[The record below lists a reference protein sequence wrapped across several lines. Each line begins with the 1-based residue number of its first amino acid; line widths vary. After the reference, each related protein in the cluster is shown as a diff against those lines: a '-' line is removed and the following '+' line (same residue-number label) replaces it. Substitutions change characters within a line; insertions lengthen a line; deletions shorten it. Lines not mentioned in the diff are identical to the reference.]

1 MIKLLKRVV
10 NAIGLDIIKHNS
22 EITNPTLLHEKY
34 QTLIKETIFLF
45 EKHDGY
51 QLPNNPK
58 RVKLLSKLLGTNIS
72 EGLSIISCLNK
83 ALSKPGDVCEFGV
96 AQGTTSALM
105 ANEINGLKDKNLW
118 LFDSFE
124 GLPMPTEKDQLKD
137 DIFSLGSME
146 AYIGTMACG
155 LDQVSA
161 RLQEISFP
169 KTNTKVIPGFIEQ
182 TIHLKNL
189 PEKVCFAYVDF
200 DFYEPILIALN
211 FLHTRMEPGSF
222 VVVDDYDWFSTG
234 AKTAVDEFFDQHKN
248 AYKLTVPDKT
258 LGHFAVLEKIA

>member
-1 MIKLLKRVV
+1 MIKVLKQAL
-10 NAIGLDIIKHNS
+10 NTLGIDIIKHNS
-22 EITNPTLLHEKY
+22 EINNPALLQSKY
-34 QTLIKETIFLF
+34 QAVINETVYLF
-45 EKHDGY
+45 EANNGY
-51 QLPNNPK
+51 KLPENLL
-58 RVKLLSKLLGTNIS
+58 RTRLLSNLLGTNIS
-72 EGLSIISCLNK
+72 EGLSIITCLNK
-83 ALSKPGDVCEFGV
+83 ALAMQGDVCEFGV

-105 ANEINGLKDKNLW
+105 ANEIIGFKDKNLW

-146 AYIGTMACG
+146 AYKGTMACG

-161 RLQEISFP
+161 RLEEISFP
-169 KTNTKVIPGFIEQ
+169 KSNTKVIPGFIEQ
-182 TIHLKNL
+182 TINLKNL

-211 FLHTRMEPGSF
+211 FLHNRMDTGCY

-234 AKTAVDEFFDQHKN
+234 AKTAVDEFFQQHKN
-248 AYKLTVPDKT
+248 SYKLTIPDKT
-258 LGHFAVLEKIA
+258 LGHFAILEKI

>member
-1 MIKLLKRVV
+1 MIKILKRIV
-10 NAIGLDIIKHNS
+10 NVFGIDVIKHNS
-22 EITNPTLLHEKY
+22 NITNPTLLHEKY
-34 QTLIKETIFLF
+34 QTLIKESIYLF
-45 EKHDGY
+45 EKYNGY
-51 QLPNNPK
+51 KLPENPQ
-58 RVKLLSKLLGTNIS
+58 RIKLLSKLLGTNIS
-72 EGLSIISCLNK
+72 EGLSIVSCLNK
-83 ALSKPGDVCEFGV
+83 ALSVPGDVCEFGV

-105 ANEINGLKDKNLW
+105 SNEIIGLKDRNLW

-146 AYIGTMACG
+146 AYKGTMACG
-155 LDQVSA
+155 LDQVSS
-161 RLQEISFP
+161 RLKEISFP
-169 KTNTKVIPGFIEQ
+169 KENTMVVSGFIEQ

-211 FLHTRMEPGSF
+211 FLHTRMEKGSF

-234 AKTAVDEFFDQHKN
+234 AKTAVDEFFEQYQSS
-248 AYKLTVPDKT
+248 YKLTVPDKT